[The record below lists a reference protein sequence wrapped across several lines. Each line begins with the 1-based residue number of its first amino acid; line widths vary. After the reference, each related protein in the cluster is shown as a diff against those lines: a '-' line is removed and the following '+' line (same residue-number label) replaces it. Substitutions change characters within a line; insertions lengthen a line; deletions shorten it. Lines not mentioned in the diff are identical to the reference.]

1 MNINERFSQKHV
13 VIFSFLVGLIF
24 VAIFGF
30 GLFHLI
36 LAFTFPHF
44 LAIPSMDYLFSS
56 INNFIAFILLIAL
69 IKKIDLFKNIPW
81 NIGGIKKGL
90 LLGFTLIVFTIL
102 QMALIYSNA
111 LDKNIVFNL
120 ITMLNT
126 VIYCI
131 SIGLWE
137 ETLCRGLLLT
147 NMLKKWGNTKKG
159 LVISIILSSVIF
171 GGLHII
177 SAFNAGLIPALIQVS
192 YASIMGILLAIIYI
206 KTKSLW
212 SVIVLHIILNFSAYS
227 MPYLVPGSIGNPP
240 YFIIFLILF
249 NVLWLVLSFFLIVKM
264 DVEDINNLLYF
275 NQEHEHQ

>member
-1 MNINERFSQKHV
+1 M
-13 VIFSFLVGLIF
+13 FSFLVGLIF